1 MKCRS
6 LTPRCGPV
14 PHMGPRHSFRTPFA
28 FPSNIF
34 RACRFLVDKT
44 QALAYYIYMTNKKGL
59 TKMTRTNADT
69 IFEYLNVPKRRVTAQ
84 TISGMLNLSCESVNA
99 NLAILFAEGRV
110 IQIHVKG
117 RDGIDRL
124 MWAAL

>member
-1 MKCRS
+1 
-6 LTPRCGPV
+6 
-14 PHMGPRHSFRTPFA
+14 
-28 FPSNIF
+28 
-34 RACRFLVDKT
+34 
-44 QALAYYIYMTNKKGL
+44 MTNKKGL